1 MEPLKVPFTRTVE
14 LFHGDEI
21 CNDRHRGMAAMEYR
35 SLHLREQ
42 VVELT
47 IQSGWQIPSEGS
59 RS

>member
-1 MEPLKVPFTRTVE
+1 
-14 LFHGDEI
+14 
-21 CNDRHRGMAAMEYR
+21 MAAMEHR